1 MTPCT
6 RGVVSKLV
14 RKVNFGKKIGQK
26 SDIVHFCFFSRF
38 FRFLVS
44 CYHKS
49 TTRYIK
55 NNSKTR
61 LNKETKGTQRA
72 LIVGTPCVNI
82 RVIWFIDTYR
92 TKGYEKRYWIKKKY
106 HELSNDNRKMSYRMY
121 KKLKFV
127 EPIEVKCI
135 Q

>member
-1 MTPCT
+1 MCKWYGAVFIYMAKGTQVRKSMTPCT

-61 LNKETKGTQRA
+61 LNKETKGTQWA

-82 RVIWFIDTYR
+82 RVIGFIDTYR
-92 TKGYEKRYWIKKKY
+92 TKGYEKRY
-106 HELSNDNRKMSYRMY
+106 
-121 KKLKFV
+121 
-127 EPIEVKCI
+127 
-135 Q
+135 